1 MERAGGGVFLEER
14 LVRNFSHVEDLLE
27 REGNKRMFRAHVQ
40 GTCSGHMFRAHVQGT
55 CSGHMFR
62 HIYNLLGIFS

>member
-40 GTCSGHMFRAHVQGT
+40 GISIISWEFLVKKSQRSNQ
-55 CSGHMFR
+55 
-62 HIYNLLGIFS
+62 

>member
-40 GTCSGHMFRAHVQGT
+40 GTCSGH
-55 CSGHMFR
+55 
-62 HIYNLLGIFS
+62 IYNLLGIFS